1 LYQATVNSPT
11 YHTYIPT
18 KPPLFLPRINCPPT
32 HKHTYT
38 YKKMESITAPISTDH
53 PLNQDRKKGGDRA
66 TARRQFF
73 PRASGLPRGKVR
85 TAGASEHAS
94 KTNVGDM

>member
-1 LYQATVNSPT
+1 MEPITGPT
-11 YHTYIPT
+11 
-18 KPPLFLPRINCPPT
+18 
-32 HKHTYT
+32 
-38 YKKMESITAPISTDH
+38 STDH

-85 TAGASEHAS
+85 TAGAPEHAS
-94 KTNVGDM
+94 KTNVGDMMPLPLHTIKRPVRVSGLESRQSENFGALIFFHADL